1 LQLYDAYL
9 VLETDEGM
17 LVIDQHALHERILFE
32 QFKKRIQSGDLQTQ
46 HLLIPE
52 PIDLSA
58 EAAARTLAER
68 DALAELGLGVE
79 DFGGGTILLTR
90 YPVFLG
96 RRSPR
101 AALQAVVDHLMGQ
114 DRVPTREV
122 LFNDLL
128 SLMACHSA
136 VRAGERLTPE
146 QMSELI
152 AQRHLADDH
161 HHCPHGRPTALLFS
175 RHDLERQFRR
185 A

>member
-1 LQLYDAYL
+1 
-9 VLETDEGM
+9 M
-17 LVIDQHALHERILFE
+17 
-32 QFKKRIQSGDLQTQ
+32 
-46 HLLIPE
+46 
-52 PIDLSA
+52 
-58 EAAARTLAER
+58 
-68 DALAELGLGVE
+68 
-79 DFGGGTILLTR
+79 LLTG
-90 YPVFLG
+90 YPALLG

-101 AALQAVVDHLMGQ
+101 ELLQAVVDHLTTR
-114 DRVPTREV
+114 DRLPSREV

-146 QMSELI
+146 QMAELI